1 MKLYVLNGIVQSV
14 RWSLSL
20 GGKLFRVVPGFT
32 LGSIVA
38 TVLAQL
44 FLLIGFLLPLKV
56 VLLLGSDHVPAYFP
70 AFLREWGR
78 DWLIVILSAASVL
91 FYLLHLLSG
100 KFVEISSV
108 AASGRLLLK
117 SKKMA
122 LFDNQDEIASKGY
135 QRYTQSLAGVCF
147 VSICLVGM
155 FFLYSKLALVIILYI
170 ALGFVSVV
178 FFLSVFSSLAEKF
191 SRSLGTL
198 SKVIGSV
205 GFLVAFGFI
214 VFDHL
219 VGEAPGLLTSVV
231 SLILARQLYGRA
243 SGVIG
248 DIHGLYSQKAQLS
261 ALFFHGQVFHPPIKS
276 EQRGIWSLLEPN
288 ARKAW
293 LRALL
298 QEAAGRTVQNIGMEW
313 CDIGVPDVYCFLV
326 SGQAERFEKTF
337 LIKLF
342 NANRNAWAKH
352 EATLLTGEHRLPSLP
367 LVSVTVVEGLH
378 CHVFDAT
385 GYSPCGKSETSRVL
399 PDFRASL
406 SECMPSEGLAAA
418 YIRTRPLVWQ
428 RLDDSMVLRVQYLL
442 DAKVDGALVERLIDA
457 LPVIEKELKAL
468 PLALSLPDIRPGMLW
483 KGPDGRYLLSHW
495 SRWDLEPLGSR
506 WPYADDRE
514 QHLEDQLGR
523 VQVKRP
529 DCKSVTVSQVRLSA
543 LFTELE
549 VRIQRGRYGDAYLL
563 MSPILFRLQ
572 A

>member
-1 MKLYVLNGIVQSV
+1 MKLNVFCGLARAV
-14 RWSLSL
+14 RWSVSL

-32 LGSIVA
+32 LGSIIA

-44 FLLIGFLLPLKV
+44 FLLVGFLLPLKV

-70 AFLREWGR
+70 AFLRERGR
-78 DWLIVILSAASVL
+78 DWLIVTLSTASVL

-100 KFVEISSV
+100 KLVEISSA

-122 LFDNQDEIASKGY
+122 LFDNQNEIASKGY
-135 QRYTQSLAGVCF
+135 QRFTQSLAGVCF

-155 FFLYSKLALVIILYI
+155 VFFYSKLALVIILYI

-178 FFLSVFSSLAEKF
+178 LFLSIFSSLAERF

-198 SKVIGSV
+198 PKVIGSV

-219 VGEAPGLLTSVV
+219 MGEAPGLLISVV
-231 SLILARQLYGRA
+231 SLILARQLYGRT

-261 ALFFHGQVFHPPIKS
+261 ALFFHGQVFHPQIKS

-293 LRALL
+293 LQGLL
-298 QEAAGRTVQNIGMEW
+298 QEVAGRPVQTIRMEW
-313 CDIGVPDVYCFLV
+313 CDIGVPDVYCFLA
-326 SGQAERFEKTF
+326 SGQVECFEKTF

-342 NANRNAWAKH
+342 NFNRNAWAKH
-352 EATLLTGEHRLPSLP
+352 EATLLTAEPQLPSLP
-367 LVSVTVVEGLH
+367 LVSVTVVEGLS
-378 CHVFDAT
+378 CHIFDAT
-385 GYSPCGKSETSRVL
+385 GYSICEKAETSRVL
-399 PDFRASL
+399 ADFRTAL
-406 SECMPSEGLAAA
+406 SECMPSSDLVAA
-418 YIRTRPLVWQ
+418 YIRSRPLVWQ
-428 RLDDSMVLRVQYLL
+428 RLNGSMILRVRYLL
-442 DAKVDGALVERLIDA
+442 DDNVDGELVERLINA
-457 LPVIEKELKAL
+457 LPAIEMELRAL
-468 PLALSLPDIRPGMLW
+468 PLAVSLPNFRPGMLW
-483 KGPDGRYLLSHW
+483 KRPDGQYAVSHW

-506 WPYADDRE
+506 WPYTDDRDE
-514 QHLEDQLGR
+514 YVDARLRR
-523 VQVKRP
+523 VKTARP
-529 DCKSVTVSQVRLSA
+529 DCDSVTVSQIRLSA

-549 VRIQRGRYGDAYLL
+549 VRIQRGQYADAYLL
-563 MSPILFRLQ
+563 MSPILLRLQ
-572 A
+572 E

>member
-1 MKLYVLNGIVQSV
+1 MKLNVLYGVARAV
-14 RWSLSL
+14 RWSASL

-32 LGSIVA
+32 LGSIAA

-44 FLLIGFLLPLKV
+44 FLLVGFLLPLKV
-56 VLLLGSDHVPAYFP
+56 VLLLGSDHVPGYFP

-78 DWLIVILSAASVL
+78 DWLIVTLSAASVL

-100 KFVEISSV
+100 KLVETSSV
-108 AASGRLLLK
+108 AASKRLLLK

-155 FFLYSKLALVIILYI
+155 LFFYSKLAVVIVLYM

-178 FFLSVFSSLAEKF
+178 VCLSIFSSLAGRF

-198 SKVIGSV
+198 PKVIGSV

-219 VGEAPGLLTSVV
+219 FGAAPGLFTSVV

-261 ALFFHGQVFHPPIKS
+261 ALFFHGQVFHPQIKS
-276 EQRGIWSLLEPN
+276 EHRGIWSLLEPN

-293 LRALL
+293 LQALL
-298 QEAAGRTVQNIGMEW
+298 QEAAGRPVQNIGMEW

-326 SGQAERFEKTF
+326 YGQAEGFEKRF

-342 NANRNAWAKH
+342 NVNRNAWAKH
-352 EATLLTGEHRLPSLP
+352 EATLLTAEPRLPSLP
-367 LVSVTVVEGLH
+367 LVSITVVEGLN
-378 CHVFDAT
+378 CHIFDAT
-385 GYSPCGKSETSRVL
+385 GYSPCEKAETSRVL

-406 SECMPSEGLAAA
+406 SECMPSADLAAS
-418 YIRTRPLVWQ
+418 YIRTRPLIWQ
-428 RLDDSMVLRVQYLL
+428 RLDQSMIMRVQYLL
-442 DAKVDGALVERLIDA
+442 DAKVDGEVVERLIDA
-457 LPVIEKELKAL
+457 LPIIEGELSTL
-468 PLALSLPDIRPGMLW
+468 PLAFSLPDIRPGMFW
-483 KGPDGRYLLSHW
+483 KSPDGCYVVSHW

-506 WPYADDRE
+506 WPYADERE
-514 QHLEDQLGR
+514 EQVEDQLGR
-523 VQVKRP
+523 LKIKRP
-529 DCKSVTVSQVRLSA
+529 DCKSVTVSQIRLSA

-549 VRIQRGRYGDAYLL
+549 VRIQRARYGDAYLL

>member
-1 MKLYVLNGIVQSV
+1 MKLNVLYGVARAV

-32 LGSIVA
+32 LGSIAA

-44 FLLIGFLLPLKV
+44 FLLVGFLLPLKV

-91 FYLLHLLSG
+91 FYLMHLLFG
-100 KFVEISSV
+100 KLVETSSL

-117 SKKMA
+117 SKKIA

-155 FFLYSKLALVIILYI
+155 FFFYSKLAVVIFLYMTIGFLLV
-170 ALGFVSVV
+170 VV
-178 FFLSVFSSLAEKF
+178 CLSVFSSLAKKF
-191 SRSLGTL
+191 TRSLGTL
-198 SKVIGSV
+198 PKVIGSV

-219 VGEAPGLLTSVV
+219 VGDAPGLLTSVV
-231 SLILARQLYGRA
+231 CLLLARQLFGRA
-243 SGVIG
+243 TGVVG

-261 ALFFHGQVFHPPIKS
+261 ALFFHGQVFHPQVKN

-298 QEAAGRTVQNIGMEW
+298 RETAGHPVQNIRMEW

-326 SGQAERFEKTF
+326 SGQTECFEKTF

-342 NANRNAWAKH
+342 NVNRNAWAKH
-352 EATLLTGEHRLPSLP
+352 EATLLTSEPRLPSLP
-367 LVSVTVVEGLH
+367 LVSVTVVEGVS
-378 CHVFDAT
+378 CHIFDAT
-385 GYSPCGKSETSRVL
+385 GYSPCGKAETSRVL
-399 PDFRASL
+399 ADFRTGL
-406 SECMPSEGLAAA
+406 SEFMPSTELVAA
-418 YIRTRPLVWQ
+418 YIRSRPLVWQ
-428 RLDDSMVLRVQYLL
+428 RLNSSMILRVQYLL
-442 DAKVDGALVERLIDA
+442 DAKVDGNLVERLINA
-457 LPVIEKELKAL
+457 LSSIEMELREL
-468 PLALSLPDIRPGMLW
+468 PLAVSLPNVRPGMLW
-483 KGPDGRYLLSHW
+483 KSSSGQYVVSHW

-506 WPYADDRE
+506 WPYTDDRE
-514 QHLEDQLGR
+514 DYVDTHLRR
-523 VQVKRP
+523 VKTNRS
-529 DCKSVTVSQVRLSA
+529 DCESVTVSQVQLSA
-543 LFTELE
+543 LFAELE
-549 VRIQRGRYGDAYLL
+549 FRIQRAQYAEAYLL
-563 MSPILFRLQ
+563 MSPILLRLQ
-572 A
+572 G

>member
-1 MKLYVLNGIVQSV
+1 MKLNVLYGVERAV
-14 RWSLSL
+14 RWSVSL

-32 LGSIVA
+32 LGSIAA

-44 FLLIGFLLPLKV
+44 FLLVGFLLPLKV
-56 VLLLGSDHVPAYFP
+56 VLLLGSDHVPGYFP

-78 DWLIVILSAASVL
+78 DWLIVTLSAASVL

-100 KFVEISSV
+100 KLVETSSV
-108 AASGRLLLK
+108 AASKRLLLK

-155 FFLYSKLALVIILYI
+155 LFFYSKLAVAIVLYM

-178 FFLSVFSSLAEKF
+178 VFLSVFSSLAERF

-198 SKVIGSV
+198 PKIIGSV

-219 VGEAPGLLTSVV
+219 FGAAPGLLTSVV

-261 ALFFHGQVFHPPIKS
+261 ALFFHGRVFPPQIKS
-276 EQRGIWSLLEPN
+276 EHRGIWSLLEPN

-293 LRALL
+293 LQALL
-298 QEAAGRTVQNIGMEW
+298 QEVAGCPVQNIRMGW

-326 SGQAERFEKTF
+326 SGQAEGFEKRF

-342 NANRNAWAKH
+342 NVNRNAWAKH
-352 EATLLTGEHRLPSLP
+352 EATLLTAEPRLPSLP
-367 LVSVTVVEGLH
+367 LVSINVVEGLN
-378 CHVFDAT
+378 CHIFDAT
-385 GYSPCGKSETSRVL
+385 GYSPCEKAETSRVL

-406 SECMPSEGLAAA
+406 SECMPSADLAAS
-418 YIRTRPLVWQ
+418 YIRTRPLIWQ
-428 RLDDSMVLRVQYLL
+428 RLDQSMIMRVQYLL
-442 DAKVDGALVERLIDA
+442 DAKVDGEVVERLIDA
-457 LPVIEKELKAL
+457 LPIIEGELSTL
-468 PLALSLPDIRPGMLW
+468 PLAFSLPDIRPGMLW
-483 KGPDGRYLLSHW
+483 RSPDGCYVVSHW

-506 WPYADDRE
+506 WPYADERE
-514 QHLEDQLGR
+514 VQVEDQLGR
-523 VQVKRP
+523 LKIKRP

-549 VRIQRGRYGDAYLL
+549 VRIQRARYGDAYLL
-563 MSPILFRLQ
+563 MSPILFQLQ

>member
-1 MKLYVLNGIVQSV
+1 MKLNVLYGVARAV
-14 RWSLSL
+14 RWSVSL

-56 VLLLGSDHVPAYFP
+56 VLLLGSDHVPGYFP

-78 DWLIVILSAASVL
+78 DWLIVTLSAASVL

-100 KFVEISSV
+100 KLVEISSV
-108 AASGRLLLK
+108 AASKRLLLK

-122 LFDNQDEIASKGY
+122 LFDNQDEVASKGY

-147 VSICLVGM
+147 VSICLAGM
-155 FFLYSKLALVIILYI
+155 LFFYSKLAVVIVLYM

-178 FFLSVFSSLAEKF
+178 VCLSVLSSLAERF

-198 SKVIGSV
+198 PKVISSV

-219 VGEAPGLLTSVV
+219 VGAAPGLLTSVV

-261 ALFFHGQVFHPPIKS
+261 ALFFHGQVFHPQIKS
-276 EQRGIWSLLEPN
+276 EQRGIWSLLEPS

-293 LRALL
+293 LQALL
-298 QEAAGRTVQNIGMEW
+298 QEVAGRPVQNIRMEW
-313 CDIGVPDVYCFLV
+313 CDIGVPDVYCFLA
-326 SGQAERFEKTF
+326 SGLAECSEKTF

-342 NANRNAWAKH
+342 NLNRSAWAKH
-352 EATLLTGEHRLPSLP
+352 EATLLTAEPQLPSLP
-367 LVSVTVVEGLH
+367 LVSVTVVDGLS
-378 CHVFDAT
+378 CHIFDAT
-385 GYSPCGKSETSRVL
+385 GYSICEKAETSRVL
-399 PDFRASL
+399 ADFRTDL
-406 SECMPSEGLAAA
+406 SGCMPSSDLVAA
-418 YIRTRPLVWQ
+418 YIRSRPLVWQ
-428 RLDDSMVLRVQYLL
+428 RLNGSMILRVRYLL
-442 DAKVDGALVERLIDA
+442 DDNVDGELVEKLINA
-457 LPVIEKELKAL
+457 LPSIEMELRAL
-468 PLALSLPDIRPGMLW
+468 PLAVSLPNVRPGMLW
-483 KGPDGRYLLSHW
+483 KSPDGHYVVSHW

-506 WPYADDRE
+506 WPFTDNREERIEADLR
-514 QHLEDQLGR
+514 R
-523 VQVKRP
+523 VKIERS
-529 DCKSVTVSQVRLSA
+529 DCGSVTVSQVRLSA

-549 VRIQRGRYGDAYLL
+549 VRIQRGQYAEAYLL
-563 MSPILFRLQ
+563 MSPILLRLQ
-572 A
+572 E

>member
-1 MKLYVLNGIVQSV
+1 MKLNVLYGVARAV
-14 RWSLSL
+14 RWSVSL

-38 TVLAQL
+38 TVLSQL
-44 FLLIGFLLPLKV
+44 FLLVGFLLPLKV
-56 VLLLGSDHVPAYFP
+56 VLLLGSDHVPDYFP
-70 AFLREWGR
+70 SFLQEWGR
-78 DWLIVILSAASVL
+78 DWLIVTLSAASVV

-100 KFVEISSV
+100 KLVEINSV

-155 FFLYSKLALVIILYI
+155 LFFYSKLALVIVLYMV
-170 ALGFVSVV
+170 LGFVSVV
-178 FFLSVFSSLAEKF
+178 VCLSVFSSLADRF

-198 SKVIGSV
+198 HKVFGSV

-219 VGEAPGLLTSVV
+219 IGEAPGLLTSVV

-261 ALFFHGQVFHPPIKS
+261 ALFFHGQVFHPQIKS
-276 EQRGIWSLLEPN
+276 EQRSIWSLLEPN
-288 ARKAW
+288 ARKVW
-293 LRALL
+293 LQALV
-298 QEAAGRTVQNIGMEW
+298 QEVAGRPVQSIRMEW
-313 CDIGVPDVYCFLV
+313 CDIGVPDVYCFLA
-326 SGQAERFEKTF
+326 SGQAECFQKTF

-352 EATLLTGEHRLPSLP
+352 EATLLTGEHSLPTLP
-367 LVSVTVVEGLH
+367 LVSVTVVEELH

-385 GYSPCGKSETSRVL
+385 GYSPCGKAETSGVL

-406 SECMPSEGLAAA
+406 SECIPSEGLAAA

-428 RLDDSMVLRVQYLL
+428 RLHDSMILRVQYLL

-483 KGPDGRYLLSHW
+483 KGPDGRCVLSHW

-506 WPYADDRE
+506 WPYADDRV
-514 QHLEDQLGR
+514 QDIEDLLGR
-523 VQVKRP
+523 VKIKRP
-529 DCKSVTVSQVRLSA
+529 GCKSVTVSQVQLSA

-549 VRIQRGRYGDAYLL
+549 VRIQRGRYGDAYVL
-563 MSPILFRLQ
+563 MSPILTRLQ